1 MADCSFLVVQRLVQG
16 LGIVLR
22 QSLAIVLAIERG
34 QDPSQRAFLQQG
46 RGDTG
51 SRPVVWTFKF
61 IVSDLRA

>member
-1 MADCSFLVVQRLVQG
+1 MADCSFSVGQRLVQG

-34 QDPSQRAFLQQG
+34 QDPSQRVFLQQW

-51 SRPVVWTFKF
+51 SCPVVWTC
-61 IVSDLRA
+61 